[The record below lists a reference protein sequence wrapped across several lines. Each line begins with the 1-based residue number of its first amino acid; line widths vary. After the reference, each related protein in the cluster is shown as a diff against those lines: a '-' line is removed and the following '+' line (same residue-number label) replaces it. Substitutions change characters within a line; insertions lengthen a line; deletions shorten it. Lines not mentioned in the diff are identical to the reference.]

1 MPSASKVYYDLD
13 ILQPEPVIVRLL
25 GEEINIAFI
34 PASTAS
40 KVEGVQR
47 RLRDLS
53 QPLLDEDGNAKELK
67 PEDIDLDYLQTA
79 QGLQAEIVDIVA
91 ASQVGE
97 GFGQRVLDE
106 CNAEQFAALIEL
118 IVKHL
123 YGPRTAHKAEEGPT
137 KAETTPAKRRAS
149 KTTAGTGPSK

>member
-1 MPSASKVYYDLD
+1 MPDERKVYDLD
-13 ILQPEPVIVRLL
+13 ILQPEPVIVRIL
-25 GEEINIAFI
+25 GEELNVAFM

-53 QPLLDEDGNAKELK
+53 RPLLDKAGNAKELK
-67 PEDIDLDYLQTA
+67 PEDIDLDYLQKA
-79 QGLQAEIVDIVA
+79 QAMQASIVDVVA
-91 ASQVGE
+91 ASQLGE

-106 CNAEQFAALIEL
+106 CTAEQFTALIDL

-123 YGPRTAHKAEEGPT
+123 YGPRTAQTADTDPTQAE
-137 KAETTPAKRRAS
+137 APAKRPAS
-149 KTTAGTGPSK
+149 KTTAATGPSK